1 MGGPATIPEAWLAP
15 TLAGASAALGVAA
28 VGARRAGAA
37 VRRAGAGGGSAG
49 RRDARG
55 DGAPIAVRRR
65 REVVRRVGAAA
76 LLPFGR
82 AAIRS
87 GLVRRHPLAAKLA
100 AAGDRPPPSPSPAAG
115 LPAAGPPPAAGR
127 AASVAADAWAEVE
140 FLAGE
145 KVALGLLAAGAA
157 IAAGVAAVA
166 PALGLLAFLGP
177 DLVLARRARRRRARC
192 DAEVPQLLDLLA
204 AASSAGLAAPLALR
218 RAAEA
223 LRGPLGEELRAV
235 AVATDLGARWREELG
250 RCAERVGS
258 RDLRRAV
265 ALLARTERL
274 GTSLARAS
282 VELADRVRAG
292 RRAEAAE
299 RARRAPVLMLFPL
312 VFLILP
318 AFLLLTV
325 VPVLL
330 TTVRSIG

>member
-1 MGGPATIPEAWLAP
+1 MGPEAWLAP
-15 TLAGASAALGVAA
+15 ALASASATLGVAA
-28 VGARRAGAA
+28 LAVGRAKVAAGRAGAG
-37 VRRAGAGGGSAG
+37 RRPRGRAGAGAGAGGGAG
-49 RRDARG
+49 RDPRG
-55 DGAPIAVRRR
+55 VAG
-65 REVVRRVGAAA
+65 
-76 LLPFGR
+76 LLSPLGR
-82 AAIRS
+82 AAVRA
-87 GLVRRHPLAAKLA
+87 GLVSRDALATRLA
-100 AAGDRPPPSPSPAAG
+100 AAEGRRTGGRPSEAADRPAG
-115 LPAAGPPPAAGR
+115 
-127 AASVAADAWAEVE
+127 VE
-140 FLAGE
+140 PLAGG
-145 KVALGLLAAGAA
+145 KVALGLLAA
-157 IAAGVAAVA
+157 AAGVAAGAAAVA
-166 PALGLLAFLGP
+166 PAVGAIAFLGP
-177 DLVLARRARRRRARC
+177 DLILARRARRRRARC

-235 AVATDLGARWREELG
+235 AVAAELGARWREELA
-250 RCAERVGS
+250 RCADRVGS

-265 ALLARTERL
+265 VLLSRTERL

-282 VELADRVRAG
+282 VELADRVRAR